1 MSSTPKLYEI
11 DYGYLEIN
19 SAPILSHVL
28 GDKSFEGVD
37 LSQLKLSLM
46 ESFLEDDAQ
55 GQCFVLS
62 FCCLF

>member
-11 DYGYLEIN
+11 DSGYLEIN
-19 SAPILSHVL
+19 SAAILSHVL

-46 ESFLEDDAQ
+46 ESFLEDDVQ
-55 GQCFVLS
+55 G
-62 FCCLF
+62 

>member
-46 ESFLEDDAQ
+46 ESFLEDDVQ
-55 GQCFVLS
+55 G
-62 FCCLF
+62 

>member
-11 DYGYLEIN
+11 DSGYLEIN
-19 SAPILSHVL
+19 SAAILSHVL

-46 ESFLEDDAQ
+46 ESFLEDDVQ